1 MKIYQVGGSL
11 RDELLGLTPKDYDYV
26 VTGSTPEQM
35 IELGYTQVGADFPVF
50 LHPETKDE
58 YALARTERKLGAG
71 YKGFTCQWEG
81 VTLEE
86 DLSRRDLTINS
97 MAKDLETGL
106 VIDPFGGQQD
116 LKDKVLRHT
125 TDAFAEDPL
134 RVLRVA
140 RFQAKFGEEWC
151 IACETWE
158 MMHKVYGNGDLAN
171 LTPERVWLETDKA
184 LNTENP
190 SFYFS
195 VISSYRKLWCNTQDM
210 VVTGQRLDH
219 HPEDDVWTHTAL
231 VMDYAAKTYNDSEI
245 NFACYTHDFGK
256 PVCWQKYQNA
266 HGHEKEGLPFIVAFC
281 DKFKVP
287 NRYHI
292 LALLVCEYHT
302 KVHGIMGRNEQ
313 NWTRPKSIMKL
324 FEDTGALRNQE
335 RFLKLLKCCESD
347 AKGRGV
353 DRNGH
358 TPYETT
364 KEYYLNKPYPQA
376 EYLAECLEAVINLDT
391 KTITATMVEQGK
403 LGTDIG
409 EAIRVERISKIR
421 GVQNKWKNKSKS

>member
-1 MKIYQVGGSL
+1 MKIYQVGGSV

-26 VTGSTPEQM
+26 VVGSTPEQM

-58 YALARTERKLGAG
+58 YALARTEHKVGTG
-71 YKGFTCQWEG
+71 HTGFTCEWEG
-81 VTLEE
+81 VTIEE

-97 MAKDLETGL
+97 SAKDLETGEL
-106 VIDPFGGQQD
+106 IDPFGGQQD

-125 TDAFAEDPL
+125 TDAFTEDPL

-140 RFQAKFGEEWC
+140 RFQSKFGEEWC

-158 MMHKVYGNGDLAN
+158 MMHKVYGNGELDN

-190 SFYFS
+190 SLYFS

-231 VMDYAAKTYNDSEI
+231 VMDYAAKTYNDPEI

-256 PVCWQKYQNA
+256 PVCWQMYQHA
-266 HGHEKEGLPFIVAFC
+266 HGHEKEGLPFIVSFC

-287 NRYHI
+287 NRYRE
-292 LALLVCEYHT
+292 LALLVCEHHT

-335 RFLKLLKCCESD
+335 RFLKILKCCEAD

-353 DRNGH
+353 DKNEH
-358 TPYETT
+358 THYETT
-364 KEYYLNKPYPQA
+364 KEYYLDKPYPQA
-376 EYLAECLEAVINLDT
+376 EYLEECLEAVISLDT
-391 KTITATMVEQGK
+391 KTISATMVEQGK

-409 EAIRVERISKIR
+409 EAIRVERINKIR
-421 GVQNKWKNKSKS
+421 GVQNKWKNKSKN